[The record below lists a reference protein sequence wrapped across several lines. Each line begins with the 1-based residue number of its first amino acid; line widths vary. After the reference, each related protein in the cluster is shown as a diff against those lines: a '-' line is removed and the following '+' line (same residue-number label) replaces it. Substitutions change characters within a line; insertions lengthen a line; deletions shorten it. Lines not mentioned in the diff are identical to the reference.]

1 MPEVIDRRTVEEHVP
16 LCEVGA
22 KEGHVEVSVLGR
34 IRFLIHGAKQ
44 GNHEWSEEFSV
55 ENGYAQG
62 GKLTIKGSSAGRET
76 AEERIN
82 CPCRRVAF
90 GDLEMFTHIPV
101 GGLEDRE
108 QGRRREERL
117 SVVAPKGV
125 NGVGEAHLEMI
136 AYVFEKGVHP
146 RRRGRWSNG
155 AEERKKNL

>member
-1 MPEVIDRRTVEEHVP
+1 
-16 LCEVGA
+16 
-22 KEGHVEVSVLGR
+22 
-34 IRFLIHGAKQ
+34 
-44 GNHEWSEEFSV
+44 
-55 ENGYAQG
+55 
-62 GKLTIKGSSAGRET
+62 LTIKGRGAGRET

-82 CPCRRVAF
+82 CPRRRVAF
-90 GDLEMFTHIPV
+90 GDLEMFTHVPV
-101 GGLEDRE
+101 GGLEYRE

-136 AYVFEKGVHP
+136 AYVFEEGIRP